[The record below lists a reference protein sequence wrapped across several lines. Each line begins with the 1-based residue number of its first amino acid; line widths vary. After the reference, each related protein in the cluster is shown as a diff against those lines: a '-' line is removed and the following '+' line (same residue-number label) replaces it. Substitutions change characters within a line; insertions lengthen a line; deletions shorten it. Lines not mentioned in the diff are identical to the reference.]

1 MRGITDDISRHV
13 VRQLCALWIAHD
25 CNDVIGKSMAAEDVA
40 AWLAGRNPDRRILYA
55 SYSESLGMRMS
66 LNLQRM
72 MMSTKYREV
81 FPHMRVGLPGWTT
94 NTTLTEFPGFDGSF
108 RATTINGEITG
119 FGIDLGI
126 RSRSGLTCVGGPSA
140 RRGRANTLIA
150 ISAAARVGAP

>member
-1 MRGITDDISRHV
+1 
-13 VRQLCALWIAHD
+13 
-25 CNDVIGKSMAAEDVA
+25 
-40 AWLAGRNPDRRILYA
+40 
-55 SYSESLGMRMS
+55 MRMS

-81 FPHMRVGLPGWTT
+81 FPHMRVGWPGWTT

-126 RSRSGLTCVGGPSA
+126 LDDSASRPPRGTRRMDTCHLRLQEQRAMPSRKRPDLTC
-140 RRGRANTLIA
+140 
-150 ISAAARVGAP
+150 